1 MKNKFRLNRQMV
13 LRVAGSLLMVGALF
27 FLFQQ
32 QGWDEIARAASQV
45 TLLQFSLS
53 LGLFLFSRLFI
64 VGRWHVLLRSG
75 GVRIPLLRSAEL
87 TFSGLFASNFLP
99 TTIGGDLI
107 RLAGIM
113 KLGYDR
119 AVSLA
124 SLAADRLVGMFG
136 MVMVLPLG
144 LVPIWQLDLAQSA
157 MQSSPLQL
165 TFLSTWLDRIRGFIK
180 RTLQASTL
188 WFRQP
193 VALLLALACSW
204 GHMLCTFG
212 ALFVLVHGLGAQTS
226 FWLIAGLWSVVYFV
240 TLIPVSINGYGVQEL
255 SMTYLFSH
263 LGGLTISGSLILAL
277 LIRLVI
283 MLASLPGALFVPSI
297 LAAARDVPIGE

>member
-1 MKNKFRLNRQMV
+1 MKNKFRFNRQTV

-32 QGWDEIARAASQV
+32 QGWDEIARAANQV
-45 TLLQFSLS
+45 TLHQFSLS

-99 TTIGGDLI
+99 TTIGGDLV
-107 RLAGIM
+107 RLAGMM

-119 AVSLA
+119 AISLA

-136 MVMVLPLG
+136 MAMVLPLG

-157 MQSSPLQL
+157 MQSSPLRL
-165 TFLSTWLDRIRGFIK
+165 TFLSAWLDRIRGFIK
-180 RTLQASTL
+180 RTLQALAL
-188 WFRQP
+188 WLKQP

-226 FWLIAGLWSVVYFV
+226 FWLIAGLWSMVYFV

-263 LGGLTISGSLILAL
+263 LGGLTIPGSLILAI
-277 LIRLVI
+277 LIRLGI

-297 LAAARDVPIGE
+297 LAAARDVPVGE

>member
-1 MKNKFRLNRQMV
+1 
-13 LRVAGSLLMVGALF
+13 MVGALF
-27 FLFQQ
+27 FLFQR

-45 TLLQFSLS
+45 TLLQFGLS
-53 LGLFLFSRLFI
+53 LTLFLFSRLFI

-75 GVRIPLLRSAEL
+75 GVSIPLLRSAEL

-99 TTIGGDLI
+99 TTIGGDLV
-107 RLAGIM
+107 RLAGMM
-113 KLGYDR
+113 KLGYNR

-124 SLAADRLVGMFG
+124 SLAADRLIGIFG
-136 MVMVLPLG
+136 MAMVLPLG
-144 LVPIWQLDLAQSA
+144 LVPIWQLDLAQA
-157 MQSSPLQL
+157 APQSNPLQL
-165 TFLSTWLDRIRGFIK
+165 TFLPAWLDRIRGFIK
-180 RTLQASTL
+180 RTMQALAL
-188 WFRQP
+188 WLRQP

-212 ALFVLVHGLGAQTS
+212 ALFVLVHALGAQIS

-263 LGGLTISGSLILAL
+263 LGGLTMSGSLILAI

-283 MLASLPGALFVPSI
+283 MFASLPGALFVPNI
-297 LAAARDVPIGE
+297 LAAARDVPGGG

>member
-1 MKNKFRLNRQMV
+1 M
-13 LRVAGSLLMVGALF
+13 MVGALF
-27 FLFQQ
+27 FLFQR

-45 TLLQFSLS
+45 TLVQFSLS
-53 LGLFLFSRLFI
+53 LGLFLFSRMFI

-99 TTIGGDLI
+99 TTIGGDLV
-107 RLAGIM
+107 RLAGMM

-124 SLAADRLVGMFG
+124 SLAADRLIGMFG
-136 MVMVLPLG
+136 MAMVLPLG
-144 LVPIWQLDLAQSA
+144 LVPIWQLDLAQAA
-157 MQSSPLQL
+157 MPSSPLQL
-165 TFLSTWLDRIRGFIK
+165 TFLSAWLDPIRGFVK
-180 RTLQASTL
+180 RTLQTL
-188 WFRQP
+188 ALWLRQP
-193 VALLLALACSW
+193 AALLLALACSW

-212 ALFVLVHGLGAQTS
+212 ALFVLVHGLGAQAS
-226 FWLIAGLWSVVYFV
+226 FWLIAGLWSVVYFI

-263 LGGLTISGSLILAL
+263 LGGLTMSGSLILAI

-283 MLASLPGALFVPSI
+283 MLASLPGAFFVPS
-297 LAAARDVPIGE
+297 RKSVV